1 VADPERLRVA
11 RPSYL
16 AQSRYE
22 PDGRFVPREGAE
34 RFEPN
39 WSALPLLA
47 GLVAAVDVAPEWRYE
62 RASAM
67 AARCRELL
75 DPHVEVLP
83 GDATLVTF
91 RPPEGEEAAAVVE
104 RLAEH
109 GVLVR
114 DLPGR
119 DLVRVS
125 CGWWTNEDDLQRLV
139 AAL

>member
-1 VADPERLRVA
+1 
-11 RPSYL
+11 
-16 AQSRYE
+16 
-22 PDGRFVPREGAE
+22 
-34 RFEPN
+34 
-39 WSALPLLA
+39 
-47 GLVAAVDVAPEWRYE
+47 
-62 RASAM
+62 M